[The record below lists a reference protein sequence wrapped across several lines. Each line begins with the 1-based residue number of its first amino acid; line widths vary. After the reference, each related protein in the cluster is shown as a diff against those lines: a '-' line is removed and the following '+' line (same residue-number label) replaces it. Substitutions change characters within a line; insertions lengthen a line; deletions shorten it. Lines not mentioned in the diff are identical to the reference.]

1 MCAPSAKHTAWTAH
15 IMKSYMRDK
24 TLGGA
29 SVVQLGCVDAEHA
42 DAKLHR
48 RRVAVRGGDEL
59 RRVAQGERFRGY
71 RSAGT
76 RATETLESLTRPVD

>member
-1 MCAPSAKHTAWTAH
+1 
-15 IMKSYMRDK
+15 
-24 TLGGA
+24 
-29 SVVQLGCVDAEHA
+29 
-42 DAKLHR
+42 LHR